1 MAMRT
6 TTMTTIAALLGAL
19 LFTTPAGA
27 EYRGWESDSPR
38 WVEADA
44 ELINL
49 AVLFSDGDFD
59 GTKPAYNE
67 ERQHVGVVG
76 TVFRPGVTFHI
87 LPTLRIRYQAELGL
101 NVWSRNNADQ
111 LDPTAEDIFLLLH
124 RQVYAEG
131 ELPNRRAGFKAGY
144 DRWRDPTSLTLAHFT
159 GAAQVHVASNAGWLG
174 LSGGILPDATH
185 EGWEIL
191 DNNFTHDT
199 FFAHVGASLWRPDG
213 RFFAEPGAL
222 LLIDGS
228 EVGRRLIFAAPYLS
242 LGVMHE
248 RISLRIDLAGQFGT
262 QFYAANDGS
271 NEAQAAW
278 AAQVHGEWTPGPVV
292 LTWNVLALSPDDS
305 AEGNGING
313 AFRYSGFS
321 RSPTL
326 WLSEN
331 ELFDLWNNLDE
342 RMGTRRGSQFL
353 MRTGLLQGDVRF
365 GYRTG
370 PVFEPA
376 VIVGAATALNP
387 DNALGKTFIALEVD
401 VDFVFR
407 HRDVLEAH
415 LIATALV
422 PGGAAGAALNQIDH
436 TRTDPQIG
444 GMAVLAVR
452 F

>member
-1 MAMRT
+1 MAMRAT
-6 TTMTTIAALLGAL
+6 TTTTAALLAAL
-19 LFTTPAGA
+19 WIAAPAAA
-27 EYRGWESDSPR
+27 EYTAWGEEKPR

-49 AVLFSDGDFD
+49 GVLLSDSDFD
-59 GTKPAYNE
+59 RTPPAYNE

-76 TVFRPGVTFHI
+76 TVFRPGVTFHV

-101 NVWSRNNADQ
+101 NVWSRNDADQ
-111 LDPTAEDIFLLLH
+111 LDPTAEDLFLLLH

-131 ELPNRRAGFKAGY
+131 ELPSGRLGFKAGY

-159 GAAQVHVASNAGWLG
+159 GAAHVHLAGEGGVLG
-174 LSGGILPDATH
+174 LDVGMLPDATY

-191 DNNFTHDT
+191 ENNFTHDT
-199 FFAHVGASLWRPDG
+199 FFAHLGATLPRPDG
-213 RFFAEPGAL
+213 TFFAQPGAL
-222 LLIDGS
+222 VLIDGS
-228 EVGRRLIFAAPYLS
+228 EVGRRLIVTSPYLS
-242 LGVMHE
+242 LGWIRE
-248 RISLRIDLAGQFGT
+248 RIALRIDLAGQLGT
-262 QFYAANDGS
+262 QFYASNDAT
-271 NEAQAAW
+271 NESQAAW
-278 AAQVHGEWTPGPVV
+278 AAQVHGEWTPGAPV
-292 LTWNVLALSPDDS
+292 LTWNVLALSPDD
-305 AEGNGING
+305 ATEGNGVNG

-353 MRTGLLQGDVRF
+353 MRTGLLQADVRF
-365 GYRTG
+365 GYRAG

-376 VIVGAATALNP
+376 IVVGAATALNP
-387 DNALGKTFIALEVD
+387 ANALGRAFVALEVD
-401 VDFVFR
+401 GDFVFR

-415 LIATALV
+415 LIATLLV
-422 PGGAAGAALNQIDH
+422 PGGAAAAALNEIDR
-436 TRTDPQIG
+436 TRTDPQFG
-444 GMAVLAVR
+444 GMATLAVR